1 MQFSQNNIVFSSLTV
16 EQTEKLSE
24 IMLNQQLTILNY
36 ILYKKS
42 KQSFQL
48 FLIFMTTEN
57 FLADISKS

>member
-16 EQTEKLSE
+16 EQTEKISE

-42 KQSFQL
+42 KLSFQL